1 MATALNSSSTMEN
14 TNLSDT
20 SIGKL
25 PEESSVLVVGAGGI
39 GCELLK
45 SLALCRFRSIGVIDL
60 DTIEVSNLNRQFL
73 FRREHVGQAKATVA
87 CDSIRRLCPS
97 IHIEPFHGDVITDS
111 RFDISF
117 YKQYDLVINALDN
130 VQARQHVNR
139 MCLLCS
145 KPLIDSGSTG
155 YNGQATLIFKGRTQ
169 CYDCIE
175 KPKQQRTYAVCTIRN
190 TPSQPIHCIVWAKFL
205 YNQLFGDNDDPNNED
220 VTPDA
225 DDPENANNEQE
236 TTTTTTT
243 TTNGHHRISTRDW
256 VHTELEEFH
265 PISVF
270 NKLFFDDINY
280 LITMKNLWE
289 KRRQPIAIQYEQA
302 FQLNEL
308 HQNGQNNHENSTMP
322 KLNDQRIQSISDY
335 VQMFI
340 DSLNELKQR
349 SDKQRKLAA
358 SSKEPPFLIWD
369 KNDDADLRFVTASAN
384 LRSYIFGINL
394 TSKFDVKSMAGNI
407 IPAVATTN
415 AIVAGITVL
424 QARKI
429 LSSLPRSSTDHTLT
443 SLKQLTNV
451 FISTNRSTGAI
462 IQSILLEEPNPS
474 CIQCSDLEQPVRVRI
489 NMSLFT
495 LYSLYERLIR
505 KHLKMN
511 KPDVI
516 IADGSGRILIS
527 ADDDEEDEQMMLK
540 TLDQFKLMNG
550 TILLCEEEYD
560 DQTNEALYQ
569 HMKIKLMLEHTDTI
583 TDKDEYIIVDDQVIG
598 EIKQIKQSLKR
609 KLSEDDDDDD
619 NIQHLDDYQN
629 ELNIVK
635 KTKKLST
642 THDEH
647 NNNNNNGPMHTS
659 FVMLVDDQVPT
670 HTNGHHAHQET
681 SENNTKN
688 HIQICDDSSTSNDS
702 NSCVILDDD
711 NQTNSKPVNNTEKNE
726 IIADDD
732 DDDDDDCY
740 CTDITEL

>member
-1 MATALNSSSTMEN
+1 MVAINDSSPI
-14 TNLSDT
+14 TNESNQSDT
-20 SIGKL
+20 SIGKS
-25 PEESSVLVVGAGGI
+25 PEQSSVLVVGAGGI

-97 IHIEPFHGDVITDS
+97 IQIEPFHGDVITDP

-205 YNQLFGDNDDPNNED
+205 YNQFFGDNDDPNNED

-225 DDPENANNEQE
+225 DDPENDANPQQQQQQQQQE
-236 TTTTTTT
+236 
-243 TTNGHHRISTRDW
+243 NGHHRISTRDW
-256 VHTELEEFH
+256 IQGEMDEFQ
-265 PISVF
+265 PIRVF
-270 NKLFFDDINY
+270 NKLFYDDINY
-280 LITMKNLWE
+280 LTTMKNLWE
-289 KRRQPIAIQYEQA
+289 KRRQPIALQYEQA
-302 FQLNEL
+302 CQIQEKIIA
-308 HQNGQNNHENSTMP
+308 NGQTNHEQSVMP
-322 KLNDQRIQSISDY
+322 KLNDQRIQSIREY

-340 DSLNELKQR
+340 DSLHELKQR
-349 SDKQRKLAA
+349 SDKQRQIA
-358 SSKEPPFLIWD
+358 STSKEATFLVWD

-384 LRSYIFGINL
+384 LRAYIFGINL

-443 SLKQLTNV
+443 SIKHLTNV
-451 FISTNRSTGAI
+451 FISTDRKTGAI
-462 IQSILLEEPNPS
+462 IQSIPLEEPNSS

-527 ADDDEEDEQMMLK
+527 ADDDEEDENMMVK

-560 DQTNEALYQ
+560 DKTNEALIQ

-598 EIKQIKQSLKR
+598 EIKQVKQSIKR
-609 KLSEDDDDDD
+609 KYME
-619 NIQHLDDYQN
+619 
-629 ELNIVK
+629 E
-635 KTKKLST
+635 
-642 THDEH
+642 
-647 NNNNNNGPMHTS
+647 
-659 FVMLVDDQVPT
+659 VDDVSI
-670 HTNGHHAHQET
+670 EYF
-681 SENNTKN
+681 
-688 HIQICDDSSTSNDS
+688 
-702 NSCVILDDD
+702 
-711 NQTNSKPVNNTEKNE
+711 PVKR
-726 IIADDD
+726 IMDK
-732 DDDDDDCY
+732 
-740 CTDITEL
+740 

>member
-1 MATALNSSSTMEN
+1 MTTRIESSSSTMNEH
-14 TNLSDT
+14 L
-20 SIGKL
+20 IGKL

-73 FRREHVGQAKATVA
+73 FRREHVGQPKATVA
-87 CDSIRRLCPS
+87 CDTIRRLCPS
-97 IHIEPFHGDVITDS
+97 IRIEPYHGDVITDP
-111 RFDISF
+111 RFDVSF

-130 VQARQHVNR
+130 VHARQHVNR

-225 DDPENANNEQE
+225 DDPENLTNEQE
-236 TTTTTTT
+236 TPNVTTTT

-256 VHTELEEFH
+256 IYNQMEEFD
-265 PISVF
+265 PIRVF
-270 NKLFFDDINY
+270 NKLFYDDIHY
-280 LITMKNLWE
+280 LTTMKNLWE
-289 KRRQPIAIQYEQA
+289 KRRQPTPIEYEKA
-302 FQLNEL
+302 FQIKEN
-308 HQNGQNNHENSTMP
+308 QSNGQGDHEPSVVP
-322 KLNDQRIQSISDY
+322 KLNDQRIQTISGY

-340 DSLNELKQR
+340 DSLNDLKHR
-349 SDKQRKLAA
+349 ADKQRQLA
-358 SSKEPPFLIWD
+358 STSKEPAFLVWD

-384 LRSYIFGINL
+384 LRAFIFGINL

-429 LSSLPRSSTDHTLT
+429 LASLPRSHSDHTLT
-443 SLKQLTNV
+443 SIKHLTNV
-451 FISTNRSTGAI
+451 FISTDRKTGAV
-462 IQSILLEEPNPS
+462 IQSIPLEDPNPT
-474 CIQCSDLEQPVRVRI
+474 CVQCSDLEQPVRVRI
-489 NMSLFT
+489 NMPLFT
-495 LYSLYERLIR
+495 LEALYERLIR

-511 KPDVI
+511 RPDVI

-527 ADDDEEDEQMMLK
+527 ADDDEDEQMMSK
-540 TLDQFKLMNG
+540 TLDQFKLING

-560 DQTNEALYQ
+560 DVTNEALVQ

-583 TDKDEYIIVDDQVIG
+583 TEKDEYIIVDDQVLS
-598 EIKQIKQSLKR
+598 EIKQIKKSLKR
-609 KLSEDDDDDD
+609 KLSETNDENDHV
-619 NIQHLDDYQN
+619 QHLVDDTN
-629 ELNIVK
+629 ESTIVK
-635 KTKKLST
+635 KTKLLST
-642 THDEH
+642 TGSEKEQNHR
-647 NNNNNNGPMHTS
+647 PMYTS
-659 FVMLVDDQVPT
+659 FVMLVNDPPIPST
-670 HTNGHHAHQET
+670 PHTNGHHLDASTNEHQT
-681 SENNTKN
+681 N
-688 HIQICDDSSTSNDS
+688 HKLPFTHEDGNFTSNDS
-702 NSCVILDDD
+702 NSCVILDD
-711 NQTNSKPVNNTEKNE
+711 NSK
-726 IIADDD
+726 DDG
-732 DDDDDDCY
+732 DDCQ
-740 CTDITEL
+740 CIDITDS

>member
-1 MATALNSSSTMEN
+1 MFVSSSASEN
-14 TNLSDT
+14 SNLSIN

-45 SLALCRFRSIGVIDL
+45 SLALCRFGSIAVIDL

-73 FRREHVGQAKATVA
+73 FRREHVGQPKASVA
-87 CDSIRRLCPS
+87 CDSIRRICPS
-97 IHIEPFHGDVITDS
+97 IHIEPFHGDVLTDP
-111 RFDISF
+111 RFDMSF
-117 YKQYDLVINALDN
+117 YQQYDLVINALDN

-205 YNQLFGDNDDPNNED
+205 YNQLFGDNEDPNNED
-220 VTPDA
+220 VTPDS
-225 DDPENANNEQE
+225 DDPENANNELE
-236 TTTTTTT
+236 NK
-243 TTNGHHRISTRDW
+243 TNGHHRVSTRDW
-256 VHTELEEFH
+256 IHKEMEEFD
-265 PISVF
+265 PKRIF
-270 NKLFFDDINY
+270 NKLFFDDIIY
-280 LITMKNLWE
+280 LTSMKNLWE
-289 KRRQPIAIQYEQA
+289 KRRQPIPMEYGKACLVKEK
-302 FQLNEL
+302 N
-308 HQNGQNNHENSTMP
+308 QNGQGDHDESTMP
-322 KLNDQRIQSISDY
+322 KITDQRIQSISDY

-340 DSLNELKQR
+340 DSVNDLKQR
-349 SDKQRKLAA
+349 SDKQREIALTT
-358 SSKEPPFLIWD
+358 KEPTFLVWD

-384 LRSYIFGINL
+384 LRAYIFGINL

-429 LSSLPRSSTDHTLT
+429 LATLSRLSHAPTLT
-443 SLKQLTNV
+443 SISHLTNV
-451 FISTNRSTGAI
+451 FISTDRKTGGI
-462 IQSILLEEPNPS
+462 IQSIPLEEPNPS

-495 LYSLYERLIR
+495 VSALYERVIR

-527 ADDDEEDEQMMLK
+527 ADDDEDEQMMLK

-550 TILLCEEEYD
+550 TILLCEEDCD
-560 DQTNEALYQ
+560 DDTNEALTQ
-569 HMKIKLMLEHTDTI
+569 NMKIKLMLEHTDTI
-583 TDKDEYIIVDDQVIG
+583 KDIDDYIIVDGHVIG

-609 KLSEDDDDDD
+609 KLPDADNDDDDDDD

-629 ELNIVK
+629 EINIVK
-635 KTKKLST
+635 KTKRLLT
-642 THDEH
+642 TPNEH
-647 NNNNNNGPMHTS
+647 NNNNNNNSDSIH
-659 FVMLVDDQVPT
+659 MLR
-670 HTNGHHAHQET
+670 
-681 SENNTKN
+681 
-688 HIQICDDSSTSNDS
+688 
-702 NSCVILDDD
+702 
-711 NQTNSKPVNNTEKNE
+711 
-726 IIADDD
+726 
-732 DDDDDDCY
+732 
-740 CTDITEL
+740 

>member
-1 MATALNSSSTMEN
+1 MVAINDSSPI
-14 TNLSDT
+14 TNESNQSDT
-20 SIGKL
+20 SIGKS
-25 PEESSVLVVGAGGI
+25 PEQSSVLVVGAGGI

-97 IHIEPFHGDVITDS
+97 IQIEPFHGDVITDP

-205 YNQLFGDNDDPNNED
+205 YNQFFGDNDDPNNED

-225 DDPENANNEQE
+225 DDPENDANPQQQQQQQQQE
-236 TTTTTTT
+236 
-243 TTNGHHRISTRDW
+243 NGHHRISTRDW
-256 VHTELEEFH
+256 IQGEMDEFQ
-265 PISVF
+265 PIRVF
-270 NKLFFDDINY
+270 NKLFYDDINY
-280 LITMKNLWE
+280 LTTMKNLWE
-289 KRRQPIAIQYEQA
+289 KRRQPIALQYEQA
-302 FQLNEL
+302 CQIQEKIIA
-308 HQNGQNNHENSTMP
+308 NGQTNHEQSVMP
-322 KLNDQRIQSISDY
+322 KLNDQRIQSIREY

-340 DSLNELKQR
+340 DSLHELKQR
-349 SDKQRKLAA
+349 SDKQRQIA
-358 SSKEPPFLIWD
+358 STSKEATFLVWD

-384 LRSYIFGINL
+384 LRAYIFGINL

-443 SLKQLTNV
+443 SIKHLTNV
-451 FISTNRSTGAI
+451 FISTDRKTGAI
-462 IQSILLEEPNPS
+462 IQSIPLEEPNSS

-527 ADDDEEDEQMMLK
+527 ADDDEEDENMMVK

-560 DQTNEALYQ
+560 DKTNEALIQ

-598 EIKQIKQSLKR
+598 EIKQVKQSIKR
-609 KLSEDDDDDD
+609 KYME
-619 NIQHLDDYQN
+619 
-629 ELNIVK
+629 E
-635 KTKKLST
+635 
-642 THDEH
+642 
-647 NNNNNNGPMHTS
+647 
-659 FVMLVDDQVPT
+659 VDDVSI
-670 HTNGHHAHQET
+670 EYF
-681 SENNTKN
+681 
-688 HIQICDDSSTSNDS
+688 
-702 NSCVILDDD
+702 
-711 NQTNSKPVNNTEKNE
+711 PVKRIMDKCNYLVE
-726 IIADDD
+726 
-732 DDDDDDCY
+732 
-740 CTDITEL
+740 